1 MPFQRR
7 DSGWVHFVN
16 RDMLTG
22 MTVNTCAIRCGDSA
36 WKFSM
41 DMRHDHVVASRFAQE
56 RYDRDLNEL
65 ARN

>member
-41 DMRHDHVVASRFAQE
+41 DMRHDHVIANRSAQE
-56 RYDRDLNEL
+56 RYDRDLNKL
-65 ARN
+65 DRN